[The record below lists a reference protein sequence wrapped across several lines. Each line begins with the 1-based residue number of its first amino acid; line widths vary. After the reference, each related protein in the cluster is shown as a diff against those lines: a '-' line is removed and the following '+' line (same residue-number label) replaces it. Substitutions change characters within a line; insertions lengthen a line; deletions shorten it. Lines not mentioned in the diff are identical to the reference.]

1 MKETYQMVNGF
12 GDTVTIIEDYEN
24 NVSYYYDDFVTYKF
38 DSAEAA
44 SNYAFRKGYRE

>member
-1 MKETYQMVNGF
+1 MKEKYQMENCF
-12 GDTVTIIEDYEN
+12 GDIVTIIEDYEN
-24 NVSYYYDDFVTYKF
+24 NLSYYYDNFVTYRF